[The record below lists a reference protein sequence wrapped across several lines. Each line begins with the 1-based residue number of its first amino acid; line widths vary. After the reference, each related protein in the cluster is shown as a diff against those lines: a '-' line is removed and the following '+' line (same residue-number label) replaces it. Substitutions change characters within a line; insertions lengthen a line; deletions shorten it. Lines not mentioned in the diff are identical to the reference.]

1 MKISKGPMLESFA
14 ERYDVP
20 IDEVVAWVNKY
31 VNAPDDGLPWQV
43 EATPRERLESIRECI
58 EAMLKNSLARTA

>member
-1 MKISKGPMLESFA
+1 MKIVASPRLEQFA
-14 ERYDVP
+14 ARYDVP

-43 EATPRERLESIRECI
+43 EATPRERLESIRGCI
-58 EAMLKNSLARTA
+58 EGMLRISLAHSA